1 MRTGRLFGL
10 IAAVLTSGNFH
21 AASAQKDVRSANWVL
36 PGCRS
41 LLAGIGGDDLDFR
54 AGVCAGVVGT
64 FRDLGS
70 GGSGAVRPYCIPD
83 VVDTGQVVRVV
94 VDFIE
99 RNPARTN
106 EWFAV
111 LVLEALRS
119 AWPCNT

>member
-1 MRTGRLFGL
+1 VRTGRLLGV
-10 IAAVLTSGNFH
+10 ITAVLASGNFYPV
-21 AASAQKDVRSANWVL
+21 SAQEDVRSANWVL

-70 GGSGAVRPYCIPD
+70 GAVPPYCIPE
-83 VVDTGQVVRVV
+83 VVATGQVVRIV

-99 RNPARTN
+99 RNPARMN
-106 EWFAV
+106 EWFGV
-111 LVLEALRS
+111 LVLEALRG
-119 AWPCNT
+119 AWPCKP